1 VQREIAA
8 ARFALLAMTTSHKGH
23 IVSGIVSRIY
33 RRLLIAFGF
42 APMPPR
48 PRPVVLC
55 ILDGWGERPDA
66 DDNAIARAKTP
77 VWHQLMARWP
87 HAHLEASEHFVGL
100 PDGQMGNSEVG
111 HTNIGAG
118 RVVMQDLPR
127 IDDAIATGKIADMPG
142 LREFIAK
149 TKAGTGTAHIFGLM
163 SPGGVH
169 SHQGQIAALCRILAK
184 AGLKVTVHAALDGRD
199 TPPKSALGYLKQFKA
214 DTEGAGDIEIAT
226 ISGRYYA
233 MDRDKRWDRVEK
245 AYAMLAV
252 GAGHKALDPI
262 AAVEAAY
269 ERGETD
275 EFALPTAIGDW
286 AGMKSG
292 DGLLLANFR
301 ADRIRE
307 IAAALLDPG
316 FSGFSRAKLID
327 FSAALGLVEYSEE
340 LNRFL
345 GTLFPPDNLDD
356 TFGEIVSRAGLT
368 QLRIAETEKYA
379 HVTFFFNG
387 GRETVFPGEERILVP
402 SPKVA
407 TYDKQPQ
414 MSAPEVTDKVVAA
427 IQSGKFDV
435 VVMNY
440 ANTDMVG
447 HTGLFDAAE
456 HAVEAVDSCLGR
468 LAQAVETAG
477 GTLVITA
484 DHGNAE
490 TMRDPETGE
499 PHTAHTT
506 NPVPF
511 IVVNGPASVRQVQ
524 NGRLADVAPTLL
536 ALLALPRPEA
546 MTGHSL
552 LGAADTRQRAAE

>member
-1 VQREIAA
+1 MI
-8 ARFALLAMTTSHKGH
+8 T
-23 IVSGIVSRIY
+23 
-33 RRLLIAFGF
+33 
-42 APMPPR
+42 R

-66 DDNAIARAKTP
+66 ADNAITQAKTP
-77 VWHQLMARWP
+77 VWHRLMARWP
-87 HAHLEASEHFVGL
+87 HSHLEASEHYVGL

-111 HTNIGAG
+111 HTNLGAG
-118 RVVMQDLPR
+118 RIVMQDLPR
-127 IDDAIATGKIADMPG
+127 IDEAVKSGELAKMPA
-142 LREFIAK
+142 LIEFIAK
-149 TKAGTGTAHIFGLM
+149 VKAKGGTVHVIGLM

-169 SHQGQIAALCRILAK
+169 SHQGQIAALARIVAA
-184 AGLKVTVHAALDGRD
+184 AGVKVAVHAVLDGRD
-199 TPPKSALGYLKQFKA
+199 TPPKSAKGYLKQFAA
-214 DTEGAGDIEIAT
+214 DTKGSGVTIAT
-226 ISGRYYA
+226 VSGRYYA

-245 AYAMLAV
+245 AHRALTA
-252 GAGHKALDPI
+252 GAGEKSADPI
-262 AAVEAAY
+262 AAVDAGY
-269 ERGETD
+269 GRGETD
-275 EFALPTAIGDW
+275 EFVLPTAI
-286 AGMKSG
+286 AGYKGMADG

-307 IAAALLDPG
+307 IAGALLDPG
-316 FSGFSRAKLID
+316 FSGFERQRRVK

-345 GTLFPPDNLDD
+345 ATLFPPENLED
-356 TFGEIVSRAGLT
+356 TFGEIISRAGLT

-427 IQSGKFDV
+427 IESGKFDV
-435 VVMNY
+435 VVLNY

-447 HTGLFDAAE
+447 HTGIIPAAE
-456 HAVEAVDSCLGR
+456 HAVEAVDQCLGR
-468 LAQAVETAG
+468 LAAAVEAQG

-499 PHTAHTT
+499 PHTAHTL

-511 IVVNGPASVRQVQ
+511 LVVNPPAAIRRLED
-524 NGRLADVAPTLL
+524 GRLADVAPTLL
-536 ALLALPRPEA
+536 ALLGLARPAA

-552 LGAADTRQRAAE
+552 IGDDARMRAAD